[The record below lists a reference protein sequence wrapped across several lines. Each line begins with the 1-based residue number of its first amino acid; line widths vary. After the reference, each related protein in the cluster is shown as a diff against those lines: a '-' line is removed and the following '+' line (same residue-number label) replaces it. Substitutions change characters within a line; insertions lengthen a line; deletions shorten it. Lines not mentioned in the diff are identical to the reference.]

1 MKELVVGVLVIVLML
16 GITGFVINL
25 GGIEYEDTVEITVEE
40 GDTLWSI
47 ASDIN
52 PEGKYNMNEITY
64 HIKEINNIDSSISAG
79 DVIEV
84 PVLKGGE

>member
-64 HIKEINNIDSSISAG
+64 HIKEINNIDSNISAG